1 MWLTDDEI
9 ARIRAF
15 EPFLLNEARAALHN
29 APRYDLSLELAT
41 DLEPGLRI
49 RAPRAPPQGDTPAE
63 PPFPLNLYVA
73 LPADE
78 LRALTMLDDASRAAA
93 IAHFGKILVSR
104 LRHAIQSQ
112 LAHEVDLYAGV
123 QGESGTLTV
132 TLGEV

>member
-49 RAPRAPPQGDTPAE
+49 RAPQSDPSAE

-78 LRALTMLDDASRAAA
+78 LRALTTLDDASRATA
-93 IAHFGKILVSR
+93 IAHFGKTLVSR

>member
-49 RAPRAPPQGDTPAE
+49 RAPQGEPPAK

-78 LRALTMLDDASRAAA
+78 LRELTTLDDASRATA
-93 IAHFGKILVSR
+93 IAHFGKTLISR

>member
-49 RAPRAPPQGDTPAE
+49 RAPQGEASAE

-78 LRALTMLDDASRAAA
+78 LRELTTLDDASRAAS
-93 IAHFGKILVSR
+93 IAHFGKTLVSR

-123 QGESGTLTV
+123 QGECGTLTV

>member
-1 MWLTDDEI
+1 MLLTDDEI

-49 RAPRAPPQGDTPAE
+49 RAPQGIAPAPAE

-78 LRALTMLDDASRAAA
+78 LRELTTLDDASRAAA
-93 IAHFGKILVSR
+93 IAHFGKTLVSR

>member
-1 MWLTDDEI
+1 MLLTDDEI
-9 ARIRAF
+9 ARIRAI
-15 EPFLLNEARAALHN
+15 EPLLLDEARAALHN

-49 RAPRAPPQGDTPAE
+49 RAPQTLPQRCDADAQTFA
-63 PPFPLNLYVA
+63 LNLYVM

-78 LRALTMLDDASRAAA
+78 LRALTTLDRASCAAA
-93 IAHFGKILVSR
+93 VAHFGKTFVSR

-123 QGESGTLTV
+123 QGEAGTLAV
-132 TLGEV
+132 TLGEM